1 MDFNLGFPFG
11 VVVFLTAENL
21 SQINLNNWTNHVEIE
36 SSLITFY
43 EMLIVREM
51 RNAVLQKTLIYE
63 PDAENII

>member
-21 SQINLNNWTNHVEIE
+21 SQINLNNWTSHVEIE